1 MQDVI
6 SSKGKK
12 GKKRGSQLR
21 ALALIETGQFSGH
34 LATARICGYIT
45 HVFDFV
51 VFFETIA
58 PRIQVRSINNAAGRQ
73 ECCQLGTHAFL
84 GDIGVD
90 MRPAQPWSVVD
101 RIWLGWAAPSVVT
114 AGRGC

>member
-34 LATARICGYIT
+34 SATARICGYIT
-45 HVFDFV
+45 HVFDCV
-51 VFFETIA
+51 VFLRRLHLEFRFDPKTM
-58 PRIQVRSINNAAGRQ
+58 PRAARN
-73 ECCQLGTHAFL
+73 
-84 GDIGVD
+84 
-90 MRPAQPWSVVD
+90 VVN
-101 RIWLGWAAPSVVT
+101 
-114 AGRGC
+114 